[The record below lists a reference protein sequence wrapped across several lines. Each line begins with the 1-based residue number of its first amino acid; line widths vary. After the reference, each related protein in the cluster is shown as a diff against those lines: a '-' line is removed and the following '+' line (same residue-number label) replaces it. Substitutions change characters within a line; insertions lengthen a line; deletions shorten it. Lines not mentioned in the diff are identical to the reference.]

1 MTINNPKNV
10 LLSIKPKFALQI
22 IDGTKTIELRRK
34 FPTETV
40 IGGIAV
46 IYASSPLQK
55 IIGYAFIKNV
65 SFLTADKIW
74 SKYGEESKVQKD
86 FFYKYYD
93 NLTHGFAIHLEKPL
107 QLKRQLSLREL
118 KNEYDINPPQS
129 YRYLSTE
136 ISKAILL

>member
-1 MTINNPKNV
+1 MKKKNV

-22 IDGTKTIELRRK
+22 IEGKKTIELRRK

-55 IIGYAFIKNV
+55 IIGYTLIKNV
-65 SFLTADKIW
+65 SFLTIDKIW
-74 SKYGEESKVQKD
+74 SQYGKQSKVQKN
-86 FFYKYYD
+86 FFYRYYD
-93 NLTHGFAIHLEKPL
+93 NITHGFAIHLEKPL

-118 KNEYDINPPQS
+118 KDEYGINPPQS
-129 YRYLSTE
+129 YRYLSKE
-136 ISKAILL
+136 ILQAILM